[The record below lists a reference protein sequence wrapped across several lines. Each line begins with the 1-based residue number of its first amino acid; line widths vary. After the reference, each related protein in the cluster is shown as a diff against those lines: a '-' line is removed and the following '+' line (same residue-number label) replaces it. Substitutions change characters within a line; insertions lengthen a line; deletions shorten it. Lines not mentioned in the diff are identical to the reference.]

1 MWDIHNTLQCIHKIL
16 LHAES
21 INIQSIFLKKK
32 KKINIQSK
40 SYTSLV
46 YCKARKKGKKKKK
59 TTVFLLVNKKGG
71 KDKRK

>member
-32 KKINIQSK
+32 KINIQSK

-46 YCKARKKGKKKKK
+46 YCKASKKKK
-59 TTVFLLVNKKGG
+59 TVFLLVNKKGG